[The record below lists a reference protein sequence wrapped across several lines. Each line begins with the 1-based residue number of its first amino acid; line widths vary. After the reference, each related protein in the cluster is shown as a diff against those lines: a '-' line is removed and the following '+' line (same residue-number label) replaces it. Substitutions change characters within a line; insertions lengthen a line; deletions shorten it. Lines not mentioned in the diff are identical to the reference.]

1 MGTACVNQW
10 GGKGPGRS
18 EKQKRECREFRVQ
31 RLLQSPGRTMDC
43 PLGNCALT
51 SHALDQLLQLMD
63 ILVRFLASQKLLP
76 NLMKSRDRV
85 AAQKAIHP
93 TAATVHA
100 GHRSPQLL
108 RGHKSQLALS
118 STCSPGHALAKASVM
133 QRRLGEPWLPETQIC
148 DSAVGKSLYASPPS
162 TPSKGARERSV

>member
-1 MGTACVNQW
+1 MEKGLAGPKNRKENGESS
-10 GGKGPGRS
+10 GG
-18 EKQKRECREFRVQ
+18 Q

-118 STCSPGHALAKASVM
+118 STCSPGHALARASVI
-133 QRRLGEPWLPETQIC
+133 QRCLGEPWLPETQIC